1 MAFAK
6 SSPELV
12 ERFNGALPKHPDA
25 QPRKMFGY
33 AACFV
38 NGNFFAGMYE
48 DNIIVRL
55 PDGLKEKFPEL
66 ADAPGFDPMGNGKG
80 MKDWWPVPSSIV
92 ADAGK
97 LTDFLAATFIEV
109 HQLPPKAPKKKSSK
123 PRTKKSK

>member
-12 ERFNGALPKHPDA
+12 ERFNAALPKHPDA

-38 NGNFFAGMYE
+38 NGNFFTGMYE
-48 DNIIVRL
+48 DHIVIRL
-55 PDGLKEKFPEL
+55 PGGLKEKFPEL
-66 ADAPGFDPMGNGKG
+66 TNAPGFNPMGEGKG
-80 MKDWWPVPSSIV
+80 MKDWWTVPADIV
-92 ADAGK
+92 ADAAK
-97 LTDFLAATFIEV
+97 LEDFLAATFIEV

-123 PRTKKSK
+123 PKKK